1 MKTTLK
7 DLLPEA
13 TDLTGKDLGS
23 MSLESALFLA
33 TEVVHEDCAMEIKL
47 EDTNISLGYF
57 ETNQGLTLFQINS
70 IDDVEQITN
79 PKKFFAGNFTK
90 NEIKYQQANVMILV
104 TNETISENLYTALQE
119 TESADAEQEFTE
131 QDFRDLLLNLAEH
144 FKEYEEEYEEE
155 DYDAQYPYYAQK
167 EKELFEEIEASKDSK
182 DSYETDYGYMIDSNN
197 SAKTK
202 FNSDEHLVLVKY
214 SEYGLDGLR
223 TDETESELNGE
234 QFTIEELEQE
244 NEKMNSMLQL
254 GATKDESLSTE
265 LVKVYRKDNNKPI
278 WISKNI

>member
-47 EDTNISLGYF
+47 EDTDISLGYF

-79 PKKFFAGNFTK
+79 PKRFFAGNFTK

-119 TESADAEQEFTE
+119 TESADAEQELTE

-144 FKEYEEEYEEE
+144 FKEYEDEEE

-167 EKELFEEIEASKDSK
+167 EKELFEEIEASKN
-182 DSYETDYGYMIDSNN
+182 SYETDYGYMIDSNN
-197 SAKTK
+197 SATTK

-214 SEYGLDGLR
+214 SEHGLDGLR

>member
-7 DLLPEA
+7 DLLPET

-23 MSLESALFLA
+23 MSLETALFLA
-33 TEVVHEDCAMEIKL
+33 TEVVHEDCSMEIKL
-47 EDTNISLGYF
+47 EDTDISLGYF
-57 ETNQGLTLFQINS
+57 ETNQGLTLFQINDM
-70 IDDVEQITN
+70 DDVEQITN

-90 NEIKYQQANVMILV
+90 NEIKYQQASVMILV
-104 TNETISENLYTALQE
+104 TNEAISENLYTALQE
-119 TESADAEQEFTE
+119 TESADAEQELTE

-144 FKEYEEEYEEE
+144 FKECEDEEE
-155 DYDAQYPYYAQK
+155 DYDAQYPHYAQK
-167 EKELFEEIEASKDSK
+167 EKELFEEIEASK

-197 SAKTK
+197 SATTQ

-223 TDETESELNGE
+223 TDETESTLNGE

-254 GATKDESLSTE
+254 GATKDESFSTE

>member
-7 DLLPEA
+7 DLLPET

-47 EDTNISLGYF
+47 EDTDISLGYF
-57 ETNQGLTLFQINS
+57 ETNQGLTLFQINDM
-70 IDDVEQITN
+70 DDVEQITN

-90 NEIKYQQANVMILV
+90 NEIKYQQASVMILV
-104 TNETISENLYTALQE
+104 TNETISENLTTALEE

-131 QDFRDLLLNLAEH
+131 QDFSDLLLNLAEY
-144 FKEYEEEYEEE
+144 FKGYEEE
-155 DYDAQYPYYAQK
+155 DYDSQYPYYAQK
-167 EKELFEEIEASKDSK
+167 EEELFEETEASKN
-182 DSYETDYGYMIDSNN
+182 SYETDYGFMIDSNN
-197 SAKTK
+197 SATTK

-214 SEYGLDGLR
+214 SEHGLDGLR
-223 TDETESELNGE
+223 TDETESTLNGE

-254 GATKDESLSTE
+254 GATEDESFSTE

-278 WISKNI
+278 WINKNI

>member
-47 EDTNISLGYF
+47 EDTDISLGYF

-119 TESADAEQEFTE
+119 TESADDEQELTE

-144 FKEYEEEYEEE
+144 FKEYEDEEE

-167 EKELFEEIEASKDSK
+167 EKELFEEIEASKN
-182 DSYETDYGYMIDSNN
+182 SYETDYGYMIDSNN
-197 SAKTK
+197 SATTK

-214 SEYGLDGLR
+214 SENGLDGLR

-265 LVKVYRKDNNKPI
+265 LVKVYRKDNNRPI

>member
-7 DLLPEA
+7 DLLPE
-13 TDLTGKDLGS
+13 TLYLTGKDLGS

-47 EDTNISLGYF
+47 EDTDINLGYF
-57 ETNQGLTLFQINS
+57 ETNQGLTLFQIND

-90 NEIKYQQANVMILV
+90 NEIKYQQASVMILV
-104 TNETISENLYTALQE
+104 TNETISENLSTALQE
-119 TESADAEQEFTE
+119 SESADAEQEVTE

-144 FKEYEEEYEEE
+144 FKEYEEE
-155 DYDAQYPYYAQK
+155 DYDAQHLYYEQ
-167 EKELFEEIEASKDSK
+167 EEEDLFEETEASKN
-182 DSYETDYGYMIDSNN
+182 SYETDYGYMIDSNN
-197 SAKTK
+197 SATTK

-214 SEYGLDGLR
+214 SEHGLDGLR

-244 NEKMNSMLQL
+244 NEKMNSMLKL
-254 GATKDESLSTE
+254 GATEDESFSTE

>member
-7 DLLPEA
+7 DLLPET

-47 EDTNISLGYF
+47 EDTDVSLGYF
-57 ETNQGLTLFQINS
+57 ETNQGLTLFQINGM
-70 IDDVEQITN
+70 DDVEQITN

-90 NEIKYQQANVMILV
+90 NEIKYQQASVMILV

-119 TESADAEQEFTE
+119 TESADTEQELTV
-131 QDFRDLLLNLAEH
+131 QDLKDVLLNLVELS
-144 FKEYEEEYEEE
+144 EDYEEE
-155 DYDAQYPYYAQK
+155 DYDSQYSYYAQK
-167 EKELFEEIEASKDSK
+167 EKELFEEIEASKDS
-182 DSYETDYGYMIDSNN
+182 YETDYGYMIDSNN
-197 SAKTK
+197 SATTQ

-223 TDETESELNGE
+223 TDETESEINGE

-244 NEKMNSMLQL
+244 NEKMNSMLKL

>member
-7 DLLPEA
+7 DLLPE
-13 TDLTGKDLGS
+13 TLYLTGKDLGS

-47 EDTNISLGYF
+47 EDTDISLGYF

-70 IDDVEQITN
+70 MDDVEQITN
-79 PKKFFAGNFTK
+79 PKKFFAGIFTK
-90 NEIKYQQANVMILV
+90 NEIKYQQVSAMILV
-104 TNETISENLYTALQE
+104 TNETISENLSTALQE
-119 TESADAEQEFTE
+119 TESADAEQEVTE

-144 FKEYEEEYEEE
+144 FKEYEDEEENYGDQYSYYEQEEE
-155 DYDAQYPYYAQK
+155 D
-167 EKELFEEIEASKDSK
+167 LFEETEASKN
-182 DSYETDYGYMIDSNN
+182 SYETDYGFMIDSNN
-197 SAKTK
+197 SATTK

-214 SEYGLDGLR
+214 SENGLDGLR

-244 NEKMNSMLQL
+244 NEKMNSMLKL
-254 GATKDESLSTE
+254 GATEDESFSTE
-265 LVKVYRKDNNKPI
+265 LIKVYRKDNNKPI
-278 WISKNI
+278 WINKNI

>member
-47 EDTNISLGYF
+47 EDTDISLGYF

-119 TESADAEQEFTE
+119 TESADAEQELTV
-131 QDFRDLLLNLAEH
+131 QDLKDVLLNLVELS
-144 FKEYEEEYEEE
+144 EDYEEE
-155 DYDAQYPYYAQK
+155 DYNSQYPHYAQK
-167 EKELFEEIEASKDSK
+167 EKELFEEIESSK

-197 SAKTK
+197 SATTK
-202 FNSDEHLVLVKY
+202 FNSAEHLVLVKY

>member
-7 DLLPEA
+7 DLLPE
-13 TDLTGKDLGS
+13 TLYLTGKDLGS

-33 TEVVHEDCAMEIKL
+33 TEVVHEDCAIEIKL
-47 EDTNISLGYF
+47 EDTDISLGYF

-70 IDDVEQITN
+70 MNDVEQITN

-90 NEIKYQQANVMILV
+90 NEIKYQQVNVMILV
-104 TNETISENLYTALQE
+104 TNETISENLSTALQE
-119 TESADAEQEFTE
+119 TESADDEQELTE

-144 FKEYEEEYEEE
+144 FGDYEEEE
-155 DYDAQYPYYAQK
+155 DYDAQYPHYEQK
-167 EKELFEEIEASKDSK
+167 EKELFEETEASKN
-182 DSYETDYGYMIDSNN
+182 SYETDYGYMIDSNN
-197 SAKTK
+197 SATTK

-214 SEYGLDGLR
+214 SENGLDGLR
-223 TDETESELNGE
+223 TDERESTLNGE

-244 NEKMNSMLQL
+244 NENLNIMLEL
-254 GATKDESLSTE
+254 SATKDESFSTE
-265 LVKVYRKDNNKPI
+265 LIKVYRKDNNKPI